1 MNDLATAD
9 CAPRARLARRGA
21 SAWGDALL
29 LVGLA
34 YLGAVASPAR
44 PDDPPR
50 AGPRLVV
57 TSIEDSG
64 PGSLREAIL
73 RAVGEPGAVEI
84 AFDPMLFAEPRVI
97 ELRSELPSL
106 TGDLTI
112 DGYIP
117 DRLWEASGVTLSG
130 AGSHRVLRV
139 GPGGR
144 ARIAHVTIADGLAA
158 AGGGIEN
165 RGNLVVH
172 GVTFLSNRATEDGGG
187 LANLEGRLSVVNST
201 FSGNSAGLRGGG
213 LANLGGAAT
222 LRHATFWGNLAA
234 TGGGLFNAA
243 PMNLVNSIAV
253 ASRGGLDCVSETAEG
268 VSFGVNLMLSTRGCG
283 EPILAASPGLEPLG
297 LYNGPTP
304 THPLSSASPAVN
316 AGESAES
323 VDETGAPLVWDQRG
337 QGDPRFVAGYADLGA
352 FELQR
357 FPELVVDTVE
367 DNGRRGCTPV
377 GEADCS
383 LRGAIELAN
392 ADDRHRLIRFDPG
405 VFVRPVTL
413 ALATP
418 LPAPV
423 HEVTLD
429 ASDTAGV
436 TIDAARLPSLE
447 GPAAPRLIL
456 AGVTVLGRE
465 DL

>member
-1 MNDLATAD
+1 VRTVV
-9 CAPRARLARRGA
+9 RASRG
-21 SAWGDALL
+21 GLV

-34 YLGAVASPAR
+34 CPGLVAFPAKASDPR
-44 PDDPPR
+44 P
-50 AGPRLVV
+50 AEERLVV
-57 TSIEDSG
+57 SSVEDSG
-64 PGSLREAIL
+64 PGSLRQAIE
-73 RAVGEPGAVEI
+73 RAARAPGPATIV
-84 AFDPMLFAEPRVI
+84 FDPDLFAEPRI
-97 ELRSELPSL
+97 IRLLGALPALS
-106 TGDLTI
+106 GELTI

-117 DRLWEASGVTLSG
+117 DRLWRASGATLSG
-130 AGSHRVLRV
+130 DGSSPVLRID
-139 GPGGR
+139 PG
-144 ARIAHVTIADGLAA
+144 ARVRILHLTIAEGLAKV
-158 AGGGIEN
+158 GGGIEN
-165 RGNLVVH
+165 RGDLVVH
-172 GVTFLSNRATEDGGG
+172 GVTFLSNRATVDGGG
-187 LANLEGRLSVVNST
+187 LANLGHLTVVNST
-201 FSGNSAGLRGGG
+201 FSGNSAGRRGGG
-213 LANLGGAAT
+213 LANLGGTAVV
-222 LRHATFWGNLAA
+222 RHATFHGNRAES
-234 TGGGLFNAA
+234 GGGLFNAGA
-243 PMNLVNSIAV
+243 LTLANSIAADSPV
-253 ASRGGLDCVSETAEG
+253 GLDCVSDAAEV
-268 VSFGVNLMLSTRGCG
+268 VSFGINLLLSARGCG
-283 EPILAASPGLEPLG
+283 EPIRAQSSGLEPLG
-297 LYNGPTP
+297 HYNGPTQ

-316 AGESAES
+316 AAENAQS
-323 VDETGAPLVWDQRG
+323 VDEAGESLTWDQRG

-357 FPELVVDTVE
+357 FPELVVDTPE

-377 GEADCS
+377 GAADCS

-413 ALATP
+413 ALAMP